1 MRLQSLAPLFTLVSL
16 VLVGCGQSGPQKVIP
31 TSAVPV
37 TGIVTLDGKPLAS
50 AKITFVP
57 TDNSQGSGA
66 AGATD
71 SAGKYEL
78 RALFGNK
85 SVVGAPP
92 GNYKVVVSLMVKP
105 DGSPM
110 PADSQEP
117 PMMSGA
123 RESLPLKYSDFA
135 STQLSA
141 SVASSGS
148 TFNFDLKS
156 GE

>member
-1 MRLQSLAPLFTLVSL
+1 LFTLVSL

-71 SAGKYEL
+71 PAGKYEL

-123 RESLPLKYSDFA
+123 RESLPLKYADFV
-135 STQLSA
+135 STPLLP

>member
-1 MRLQSLAPLFTLVSL
+1 MRLRILAPVLSLFSL
-16 VLVGCGQSGPQKVIP
+16 CLLGCPQSGPQKVIP

-37 TGIVTLDGKPLAS
+37 TGIVTLDGKPLAN

-57 TDNSQGSGA
+57 TESSQGSGA
-66 AGATD
+66 SGSTD

-78 RALFGNK
+78 RSLFGNK
-85 SVVGAPP
+85 SVVGCPT

-123 RESLPLKYSDFA
+123 RESLPLKYADFV
-135 STQLSA
+135 STQLTA

-156 GE
+156 E